1 MWMTSR
7 CAIYTVLATYFVH
20 DTLSVRDT
28 VTLYDT
34 VGADLIYHSIELMS
48 RDITRGMV
56 AGKGVFAEGTAVEI
70 AVVPIRGSKFVR
82 WSDGSTEQI
91 RTVIVDGDISLTA
104 SFESSGRVGIDDII
118 ETAFEVS
125 AEQDAIVVKD
135 AIGEGVRVFDVSGR
149 LLYQG
154 RVETEVWRL
163 GVSISGIYLVQIADS
178 PAQKVVVIE

>member
-1 MWMTSR
+1 MLMTSR

-48 RDITRGMV
+48 SDITRGMV

-70 AVVPIRGSKFVR
+70 AAVPIRGNKFVE

-91 RTVIVDGDISLTA
+91 RTVIVDEDISLTA
-104 SFESSGRVGIDDII
+104 SFERLGRTSINDIM
-118 ETAFEVS
+118 EPTFEVS
-125 AEQDAIVVKD
+125 TEQGAIVVKD
-135 AIGEGVRVFDVSGR
+135 AVGEGIRVFDVAGR
-149 LLYQG
+149 LLYQS
-154 RVETEVWRL
+154 RVETEM
-163 GVSISGIYLVQIADS
+163 
-178 PAQKVVVIE
+178 

>member
-1 MWMTSR
+1 
-7 CAIYTVLATYFVH
+7 
-20 DTLSVRDT
+20 
-28 VTLYDT
+28 
-34 VGADLIYHSIELMS
+34 MS

-70 AVVPIRGSKFVR
+70 AVVPIRGNKFVR

-104 SFESSGRVGIDDII
+104 SFESLGRVGIDDII

-149 LLYQG
+149 LLA
-154 RVETEVWRL
+154 WRRRC
-163 GVSISGIYLVQIADS
+163 GASA
-178 PAQKVVVIE
+178 